1 VRLFVLRTTIFYNR
15 DEIREKGDKTDIDNG
30 YNLWMDVVD
39 PSSEDISFIQK
50 EFGLDVDTLK
60 VVEREAKRPQVRLL
74 ENYTFTI
81 LLDIKY
87 KTLENLIIKGIY
99 LYCGKGWI
107 ISIHSSEVDLLT
119 PIRILFNQK
128 NKTITAS
135 NIDALYYS
143 MITEIIHKYE
153 LLLTSIEFTITDFE
167 QQSIYAKSS
176 KKMLNSLDL
185 VTRQLIII
193 RRHLWYTRDVVN
205 FLLHMEKDS
214 EDIKYLQIAYD
225 DINQLIELIESYR
238 DTINSARD
246 LYIANV
252 SLQMNDTMR
261 ILTIFNTIF
270 LPLTVVAAIYGINGI
285 ELMSIIG
292 LAEGF
297 AIVAMTMMVTI
308 AVTLLFFKKK
318 RWIFNSDDD
327 FNSVVKK
334 ER

>member
-1 VRLFVLRTTIFYNR
+1 MILFILRTTIFYNR
-15 DEIREKGDKTDIDNG
+15 DEIKEIGDKNDIDKG
-30 YNLWMDVVD
+30 YNLWLDVVD
-39 PSSEDISFIQK
+39 PSAEEMSCLQK
-50 EFGLDVDTLK
+50 EFGLDVDTIK

-87 KTLENLIIKGIY
+87 KTLENLIVKGIY
-99 LYCGKGWI
+99 LYCGKGWLV
-107 ISIHSSEVDLLT
+107 SIHSSDVDLMT

-128 NKTITAS
+128 NKTISSS
-135 NIDALYYS
+135 NVDALYYS

-167 QQSIYAKSS
+167 QQSINTKSS

-193 RRHLWYTRDVVN
+193 RRHFWYTRDVVN
-205 FLLHMEKDS
+205 FLTHMEKDS

-285 ELMSIIG
+285 ELMSMIG
-292 LAEGF
+292 PSEGF
-297 AIVAMTMMVTI
+297 AIVGITMI
-308 AVTLLFFKKK
+308 ASIAFTLVFFKKK
-318 RWIFNSDDD
+318 RWIFNSNDD
-327 FNSVVKK
+327 FSDVAKK
-334 ER
+334 R

>member
-1 VRLFVLRTTIFYNR
+1 
-15 DEIREKGDKTDIDNG
+15 
-30 YNLWMDVVD
+30 
-39 PSSEDISFIQK
+39 
-50 EFGLDVDTLK
+50 
-60 VVEREAKRPQVRLL
+60 
-74 ENYTFTI
+74 
-81 LLDIKY
+81 
-87 KTLENLIIKGIY
+87 
-99 LYCGKGWI
+99 
-107 ISIHSSEVDLLT
+107 
-119 PIRILFNQK
+119 
-128 NKTITAS
+128 
-135 NIDALYYS
+135 

-153 LLLTSIEFTITDFE
+153 LLLTSIELTITDFE

-193 RRHLWYTRDVVN
+193 RRHFWYTRDVVN
-205 FLLHMEKDS
+205 FLIHMEKDN

-292 LAEGF
+292 PSEGF
-297 AIVAMTMMVTI
+297 AIVAMTMIATI
-308 AVTLLFFKKK
+308 VITLVFFKKK
-318 RWIFNSDDD
+318 RWIFSSDDD
-327 FNSVVKK
+327 FNDVVKK
-334 ER
+334 RE